1 MVLHVLPQAARVRVT
16 LLATGDVALVRLL
29 NDVICK
35 CQLTFL
41 LVIQLI
47 LLSQKAKN
55 LASNVTKQTNK
66 QSTHPYRIPMCLFV
80 LCAVAAV
87 AERLVAVVVGRELA
101 KERLL
106 PSVRPKNYILEN
118 DKTLLL

>member
-1 MVLHVLPQAARVRVT
+1 M
-16 LLATGDVALVRLL
+16 
-29 NDVICK
+29 
-35 CQLTFL
+35 
-41 LVIQLI
+41 
-47 LLSQKAKN
+47 S
-55 LASNVTKQTNK
+55 
-66 QSTHPYRIPMCLFV
+66 LFV

-87 AERLVAVVVGRELA
+87 AERLVTVVVSRELA

>member
-1 MVLHVLPQAARVRVT
+1 M
-16 LLATGDVALVRLL
+16 G
-29 NDVICK
+29 
-35 CQLTFL
+35 
-41 LVIQLI
+41 
-47 LLSQKAKN
+47 
-55 LASNVTKQTNK
+55 
-66 QSTHPYRIPMCLFV
+66 LFV

>member
-1 MVLHVLPQAARVRVT
+1 M
-16 LLATGDVALVRLL
+16 
-29 NDVICK
+29 
-35 CQLTFL
+35 
-41 LVIQLI
+41 
-47 LLSQKAKN
+47 
-55 LASNVTKQTNK
+55 TKQTNK
-66 QSTHPYRIPMCLFV
+66 QSTHPYRIPMGLFV